1 MLQVRKDEGFGYGGK
16 GAHFRDSKEE
26 ELTGQEQKV
35 NACKDQDITE
45 SSGPV

>member
-26 ELTGQEQKV
+26 ELTGQDQKV
-35 NACKDQDITE
+35 NAGKDQDITE
-45 SSGPV
+45 SRGPV